1 MQAKKKICSG
11 CNSEQYIWKNHGGE
25 KFCKRCW
32 STHESKN
39 IKKPNIRTP
48 IPRVSK
54 KRQKE
59 TVEYLKIRTEYLNE
73 HKLCEAKL
81 PGCSGFS
88 TEIHHIKGGEER
100 STTYLDTNYFMAIC
114 RTCHNRVHLKPAEAR
129 ELGYLK

>member
-1 MQAKKKICSG
+1 MQAKKKICAG
-11 CNSEQYIWKNHGGE
+11 CSSEQYIWKNHGGE

-100 STTYLDTNYFMAIC
+100 STTYLDTTTYMAIC
-114 RTCHNRVHLKPAEAR
+114 RSCHSYVHLNPKISR